1 MLPGIMI
8 KPLKRNVDERG
19 FFSEL
24 IRLDWKDILG
34 EDEIVQANLSITYP
48 GIIRAWHK
56 HEKGQVD
63 YFIVIKGALK
73 ICAFDDNTKELDEI
87 ISTGENLQVVRIPG
101 KYWHG
106 FKVIGYEPA
115 MLIYFVNKLYDYN
128 NPDEI
133 RRPWN
138 DLIVPK
144 SINGNINDPRVGK
157 PWDWLAFPH
166 K

>member
-34 EDEIVQANLSITYP
+34 EDGIVQANFSITYP

-56 HEKGQVD
+56 HERGQVD
-63 YFIVIKGALK
+63 YFIVLKGALK

-138 DLIVPK
+138 DLIIPE
-144 SINGNINDPRVGK
+144 SINGNVDDHRVGK
-157 PWDWLAFPH
+157 PWDWMWLPH

>member
-1 MLPGIMI
+1 MLPGIII

-56 HEKGQVD
+56 HERDQVD

-106 FKVIGYEPA
+106 FKVIGYEPSL
-115 MLIYFVNKLYDYN
+115 LIYFVNKLYDYN

-138 DLIVPK
+138 DLIIPE
-144 SINGNINDPRVGK
+144 SINGNVDDHRVGK
-157 PWDWLAFPH
+157 PWDWMWLPH
-166 K
+166 R

>member
-34 EDEIVQANLSITYP
+34 EDEIVQANFSITYP

-56 HEKGQVD
+56 HERGQVD
-63 YFIVIKGALK
+63 YFIVLKGALK

-138 DLIVPK
+138 DLIIPE
-144 SINGNINDPRVGK
+144 SINGNVDDHRVGK
-157 PWDWLAFPH
+157 PWDWMWLPH
-166 K
+166 R